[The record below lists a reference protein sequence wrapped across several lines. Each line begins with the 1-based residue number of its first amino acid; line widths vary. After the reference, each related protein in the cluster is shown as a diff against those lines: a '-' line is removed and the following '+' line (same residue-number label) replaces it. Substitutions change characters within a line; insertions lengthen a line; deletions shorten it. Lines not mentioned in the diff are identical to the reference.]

1 VSASAGGGGCQCVSP
16 PQRHRASRV
25 EIGMSSS
32 SFGRQCIHVLE
43 SVHAPGIEVVCQQSC
58 TGWLKLWSQSERLYV
73 LSLPTSAV
81 HQHIIMAVL
90 VRRARA
96 ADQN

>member
-1 VSASAGGGGCQCVSP
+1 MSASAGGGGCQCVSP

-43 SVHAPGIEVVCQQSC
+43 SVHMALQASKLCVSRVVQA
-58 TGWLKLWSQSERLYV
+58 G
-73 LSLPTSAV
+73 
-81 HQHIIMAVL
+81 
-90 VRRARA
+90 
-96 ADQN
+96 